1 MNNNISIPSQNIS
14 ISGTDFIN
22 QLQNLNI
29 ITFLNPENP
38 QTLLQ
43 NLSLC
48 DYLQY
53 LLKQNQQQLDDNNQ
67 NANQIYYYFA
77 YNNILNLALNNF
89 QLNRRNIPEG
99 NIQVNSDLN
108 MSVPAS
114 QDVCFLNKKRN
125 NSNLNEKENGIF
137 NSEMNT
143 NPNIIHTKDI
153 DKITDSCNTDTTI
166 TKKFSNREIILKENC
181 ICKKENN
188 SLFSQNYIIDE
199 KEKIK
204 KRKKRKEK
212 FSELLKDSFLEQ
224 ICKSNKTN
232 KNLEKDISD
241 INTKSKINTKNI
253 KNKININSSSKKH
266 NILNTNELSSY
277 KEKLEEKPIKE
288 KNKNVKLKSQHKK
301 KQHKITIKNNN
312 KILADL
318 KKNKTESK
326 PKSTKVIF
334 HGENYKNT
342 NSTIDFMKYNFDFS
356 IEEQYKT
363 KKLITDYNLQHI
375 DMIKIDNFYENYN
388 SNNQNLDEIEPKW
401 LRDKFNGD
409 NKELKNALN
418 IIKDSFPGRKTDV
431 DEEKCLDIL
440 KDNDYNIE
448 EFLELKQ

>member
-1 MNNNISIPSQNIS
+1 M
-14 ISGTDFIN
+14 
-22 QLQNLNI
+22 
-29 ITFLNPENP
+29 
-38 QTLLQ
+38 
-43 NLSLC
+43 
-48 DYLQY
+48 
-53 LLKQNQQQLDDNNQ
+53 
-67 NANQIYYYFA
+67 
-77 YNNILNLALNNF
+77 
-89 QLNRRNIPEG
+89 
-99 NIQVNSDLN
+99 
-108 MSVPAS
+108 
-114 QDVCFLNKKRN
+114 
-125 NSNLNEKENGIF
+125 
-137 NSEMNT
+137 
-143 NPNIIHTKDI
+143 
-153 DKITDSCNTDTTI
+153 
-166 TKKFSNREIILKENC
+166 
-181 ICKKENN
+181 
-188 SLFSQNYIIDE
+188 
-199 KEKIK
+199 
-204 KRKKRKEK
+204 
-212 FSELLKDSFLEQ
+212 
-224 ICKSNKTN
+224 
-232 KNLEKDISD
+232 
-241 INTKSKINTKNI
+241 
-253 KNKININSSSKKH
+253 
-266 NILNTNELSSY
+266 
-277 KEKLEEKPIKE
+277 
-288 KNKNVKLKSQHKK
+288 KSQHKK